1 MGGRVKGGA
10 FAPLW
15 LLPEPV
21 DDRHDHQPQHID
33 QIAHRVRDEM
43 ERDAKRKAPGA
54 ASPEN
59 EGRASKRLKLPV
71 SAIKCARRG
80 IVGGA

>member
-1 MGGRVKGGA
+1 LRIA
-10 FAPLW
+10 AIRPPHLSFRNPLISC
-15 LLPEPV
+15 LSSPC
-21 DDRHDHQPQHID
+21 D
-33 QIAHRVRDEM
+33 RVRDEM
-43 ERDAKRKAPGA
+43 ERDTKRKAPGS
-54 ASPEN
+54 ASTEN